1 MPDRYLRDPDR
12 ALGTAEWD
20 ELQIP
25 VGLAFFLYRSE
36 PGQLGCFYPSPAGA
50 TECALDLPAWQRLTA
65 AHPLLGQAEPDVE
78 AVLISQDEPAG
89 IEYFIVPVDVCY
101 ELAGRMRMLWR
112 GFDGGTEA
120 RQSIAEFLAGV
131 RKRARDA
138 AAGPRA
144 MAELVFDCIGARAER
159 FAVVPSFSLALRIS
173 ETSGQQVD
181 AIALRA
187 QLRIEPFRR
196 GYSDAEADRLHDLF
210 GERQR
215 WSDTL
220 KPVQFAMI
228 STMVPGFTGSIE
240 IDLPVPFSY
249 DLQIASTRYFSSLD
263 DGEIPLLL
271 LFSGTIFGQADGRL
285 QVQQVPWSK
294 ETTFRLPVSLWR
306 EAVDVHFP
314 DAAWITMSRHT
325 LDELI
330 RFKTR
335 HALPTWDATVAEL
348 LAQAGREET

>member
-1 MPDRYLRDPDR
+1 M
-12 ALGTAEWD
+12 
-20 ELQIP
+20 
-25 VGLAFFLYRSE
+25 S
-36 PGQLGCFYPSPAGA
+36 
-50 TECALDLPAWQRLTA
+50 
-65 AHPLLGQAEPDVE
+65 
-78 AVLISQDEPAG
+78 
-89 IEYFIVPVDVCY
+89 
-101 ELAGRMRMLWR
+101 
-112 GFDGGTEA
+112 
-120 RQSIAEFLAGV
+120 
-131 RKRARDA
+131 
-138 AAGPRA
+138 AAGPRPSRGTPA
-144 MAELVFDCIGARAER
+144 MPELVFDCIGARPER
-159 FAVVPSFSLALRIS
+159 YAVVPSFSLTLRIS
-173 ETSGQQVD
+173 ETTGQPVD

-196 GYSDAEADRLHDLF
+196 AYSDAEADRLHDLF

-220 KPVQFAMI
+220 KPLQFAML

-294 ETTFRLPVSLWR
+294 ETTFQLPVSLWR
-306 EAVDVHFP
+306 EAVDAHFP
-314 DAAWITMSRHT
+314 DAAWITMNRHT

-335 HALPTWDATVAEL
+335 HALPTWDATVAAL
-348 LAQAGREET
+348 LAQAAREET